1 MRGARRRRTSL
12 PWADA
17 PVQPQ
22 SMSSV
27 LEPAYCPTTRVRTRG
42 AMSASVHA
50 PMACRYIPLHEGRC
64 TMIVTRRK
72 LHDGR
77 YTIAL
82 HIGIYRYI
90 PMACWVVS

>member
-1 MRGARRRRTSL
+1 M
-12 PWADA
+12 
-17 PVQPQ
+17 
-22 SMSSV
+22 
-27 LEPAYCPTTRVRTRG
+27 
-42 AMSASVHA
+42 
-50 PMACRYIPLHEGRC
+50 
-64 TMIVTRRK
+64 MIVTRRK